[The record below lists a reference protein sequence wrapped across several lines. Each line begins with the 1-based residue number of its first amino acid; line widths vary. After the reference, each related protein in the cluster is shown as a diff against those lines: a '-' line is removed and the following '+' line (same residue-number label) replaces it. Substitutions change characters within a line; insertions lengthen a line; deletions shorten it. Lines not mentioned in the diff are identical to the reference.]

1 MFCPLIS
8 NKNVRNTIEKV
19 NCETDCGWYDDKNS
33 KCVLLTLA
41 ELKQKE
47 INQRKKED
55 LNE

>member
-19 NCETDCGWYDDKNS
+19 DCETDCGWYDDKNH

>member
-1 MFCPLIS
+1 MFCPLMSCREGFLRID
-8 NKNVRNTIEKV
+8 
-19 NCETDCGWYDDKNS
+19 CETNCGWYDDKNH

>member
-19 NCETDCGWYDDKNS
+19 NCEIDCGWYDDKNH